1 MPVSAALT
9 RGFPGSLC
17 AGSSGCFT
25 RSFQRGQIIYA
36 LGEESR
42 SVYIIRS
49 GSVKIITL
57 SEDGKEVI
65 LSIRKENDIFGEFG
79 LCQSQRPVSAVAMEP
94 SEVAEVRVEDLS
106 HQLLR
111 SQDEAYE
118 FLLWVVEK
126 LSEAY
131 ETIDEFSLD
140 NLHRRLTKALLKL
153 AEKFGDDIESGTQL
167 SCFITQEEIA
177 HMVSA
182 TREAVSSALIGLR
195 RCGLINYTLKG
206 KLIIYREKLI
216 DELKPSHKYLLRL
229 IFLAFAI
236 FETAS

>member
-36 LGEESR
+36 LGEEPR
-42 SVYIIRS
+42 SIYIIRS

-65 LSIRKENDIFGEFG
+65 LSIRKENDISGEFG

-131 ETIDEFSLD
+131 ETIGEFSLD

-182 TREAVSSALIGLR
+182 TREAVSSALIDLR
-195 RCGLINYTLKG
+195 RCGLINYTRKG

-216 DELKPSHKYLLRL
+216 NELKPSHKYLSGL
-229 IFLAFAI
+229 IFLASAI

>member
-1 MPVSAALT
+1 MPVSPALT
-9 RGFPGSLC
+9 GGFPGSLC
-17 AGSSGCFT
+17 ADTLCFT

-36 LGEESR
+36 IGEESR
-42 SVYIIRS
+42 SIYIIRS

-79 LCQSQRPVSAVAMEP
+79 LCRSQCLVSAVAMES
-94 SEVAEVRVEDLS
+94 SEVVEVRIEDLS

-126 LSEAY
+126 LWEAY
-131 ETIDEFSLD
+131 ETIGEVSLD

-153 AEKFGDDIESGTQL
+153 AEKFGDEIESGTQL

-182 TREAVSSALIGLR
+182 TREA
-195 RCGLINYTLKG
+195 
-206 KLIIYREKLI
+206 
-216 DELKPSHKYLLRL
+216 
-229 IFLAFAI
+229 
-236 FETAS
+236 